1 MIRAFVFFAAA
12 LVAAVSLAMA
22 HGPAGEKAHHGGQ
35 VVVAGHDHL
44 ELVAKDGEL
53 TLYVRGEDDQPES
66 VKGAVASATV
76 LAGGKRETIKLE
88 PQEPNIL
95 TGKGAFVVVKGMRV
109 VVSLTLPEHKPVTAR
124 FTPAD

>member
-1 MIRAFVFFAAA
+1 MIKAFVVAVALAAG
-12 LVAAVSLAMA
+12 AALAMA
-22 HGPAGEKAHHGGQ
+22 HGTGKEKAQHGGQ
-35 VVVAGHDHL
+35 VVAAGHYHL

-53 TLYVRGEDDQPES
+53 TLYVRGEDDKPES

-76 LAGGKRETIKLE
+76 LAAGKQVTVKLE
-88 PQEPNIL
+88 PQDGNVMK
-95 TGKGAFVVVKGMRV
+95 GKGTFVVAKGMRV

>member
-1 MIRAFVFFAAA
+1 MMRVLTLVLA
-12 LVAAVSLAMA
+12 LVAGVSIAVA
-22 HGPAGEKAHHGGQ
+22 HGDGKDKPQHGGQ

-53 TLYVRGEDDQPES
+53 TLYVRGEDDKPEP

-76 LAGGKRETIKLE
+76 LAAGKQVSVKLE
-88 PQEPNIL
+88 PQGENVL
-95 TGKGAFVVVKGMRV
+95 KGSGAFTVAKGMRV
-109 VVSLTLPEHKPVTAR
+109 VVSLTMPNHKPVTAR